1 LNASGVV
8 DLIRQPRAQALH
20 DPQPL
25 GGGTILLPIPY
36 YMTLYKGYIQMTFF
50 PETPKWESQNWYSC
64 CIETLDIH
72 IFFKSNMFGA
82 CKGNIL

>member
-1 LNASGVV
+1 MNVSGVV
-8 DLIRQPRAQALH
+8 DLIRQLRAQVLH

-50 PETPKWESQNWYSC
+50 SRDSQVGVSK
-64 CIETLDIH
+64 LVLLLH
-72 IFFKSNMFGA
+72 
-82 CKGNIL
+82 